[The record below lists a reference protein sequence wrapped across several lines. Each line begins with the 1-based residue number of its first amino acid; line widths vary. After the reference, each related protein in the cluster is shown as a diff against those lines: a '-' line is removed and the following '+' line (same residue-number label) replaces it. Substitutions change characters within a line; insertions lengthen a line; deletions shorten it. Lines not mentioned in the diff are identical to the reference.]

1 MTNTTPSNDDAA
13 GREGLNPALHRT
25 TDETYG
31 KDFHGTDPMKSLSVQ
46 DTKEGDNWPAIWAIV
61 TGICILVTLYIVVT

>member
-1 MTNTTPSNDDAA
+1 MTNTIPPSDEAA
-13 GREGLNPALHRT
+13 GREGLNPALHRS

-46 DTKEGDNWPAIWAIV
+46 DTKEGDSWPAIWAIV
-61 TGICILVTLYIVVT
+61 TGICILVTLYLVVT